1 MTRRQFI
8 SGSLASAVLLAR
20 GDTTASVDGFAFP
33 DWAVRQIDDGV
44 RRYFDWKGA
53 DETVAF
59 PLITDVH
66 SKVFGLP
73 DPNDWRDPKRHVYFM
88 RHIAERVGADFIADL
103 GDHDFQVVAFG
114 KQLPMDQVGQLVDA
128 YHSLYRKEPKP
139 VLFCRGNHDHA
150 KGRIPDAD
158 YGARFNRGLNAGKGV
173 RLTLSDDGTF
183 GYLDLPQKRFRTI
196 FLNTS
201 RGFRNGLPA
210 EELQFMADA
219 LSGAPADW
227 QVVVLSHIP
236 IPPILNRSRRGGL
249 ERGDENMGVAYGIIE
264 DFANRRGAFN
274 EGWGKCEPNC
284 YTLRGKEKVRW
295 CFADSRASFAG
306 GFFGHCHCE
315 EALDFARTHW
325 TIRPGYGTKP
335 ANDPCGEKRDPKRC
349 HGANGVLPKDTMM
362 LDLVAVKPAKRQVH
376 VFRFGWGG
384 PESEREYAY

>member
-8 SGSLASAVLLAR
+8 SGSVASAVLLAR

-183 GYLDLPQKRFRTI
+183 GYLDLPQKRFRAV
-196 FLNTS
+196 FLNSS
-201 RGFRNGLPA
+201 RKFVNGLDA

-219 LSGAPADW
+219 FRSASNGW
-227 QVVVLSHIP
+227 HVVLLQHIP
-236 IPPILNRSRRGGL
+236 IPSLMDRSRRSL
-249 ERGDENMGVAYGIIE
+249 CHNANMDVAYNIVE
-264 DFANRRGAFN
+264 DFANARGSFKQ
-274 EGWGKCEPNC
+274 GWGKGEPNVWR
-284 YTLRGKEKVRW
+284 LDRGAGTVRW
-295 CFADSRASFAG
+295 NFQDTKAAFAG
-306 GFFGHCHCE
+306 AFFGHEHVE
-315 EALDFARTHW
+315 EHFKYAGVNW
-325 TIRPGYGTKP
+325 TVRPGYGTEP